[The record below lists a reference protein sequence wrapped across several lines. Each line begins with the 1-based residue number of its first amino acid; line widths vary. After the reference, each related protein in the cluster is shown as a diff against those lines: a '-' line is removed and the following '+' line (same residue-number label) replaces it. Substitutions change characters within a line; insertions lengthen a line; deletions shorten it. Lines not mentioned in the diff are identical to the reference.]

1 MKPAVFQYVRP
12 NNLQEALAALQT
24 HEGAKVLA
32 GGQSLIPLMNFRLSR
47 PGTLVDISQLKELT
61 TITVAEGMVR
71 IGGLVRHQQLHED
84 SQIREVLPALS
95 KAAGEVG
102 HWAIRNRG
110 TLGGSLSH
118 ADPAAEL
125 PAATVAMH
133 ATLVLQSADGAREVP
148 AEEFFLGFLTTDLQ
162 ENEIVTEVQ
171 IPIPAA
177 GVRYGFAEFARR
189 PGDFALA
196 GAYVE
201 LAGSTNKSDA
211 VTWFGVSGGPE
222 RRELSLAE
230 SAEERREQFREL
242 AEEFDPPEDGTYR
255 KHLAV
260 VVAEQAYQDARKG
273 QA

>member
-1 MKPAVFQYVRP
+1 MKPAVFQYLRP
-12 NNLQEALAALQT
+12 QSLEEALSMLRD
-24 HEGAKVLA
+24 HDAKVLA

-47 PGTLVDISQLKELT
+47 PETIVDISHLNELAS
-61 TITVAEGMVR
+61 ISAAEGTVR
-71 IGGLVRHQQLHED
+71 IGGLVRHQELHENP
-84 SQIREVLPALS
+84 QIRELLPVLAT
-95 KAAGEVG
+95 AAGEVG

-125 PAATVAMH
+125 PAAMVALH
-133 ATLVLQSADGAREVP
+133 ATLVLESADGAREVP

-162 ENEIVTEVQ
+162 SDEIVTAVKV
-171 IPIPAA
+171 PVPAD

-201 LAGSTNKSDA
+201 LANSEGGDDA

-222 RRELSLAE
+222 RRELKLAA
-230 SAEERREQFREL
+230 SKAERQAQL
-242 AEEFDPPEDGTYR
+242 KDLVEEFDPPEDPAYR
-255 KHLAV
+255 KHLAT
-260 VVAEQAYQDARKG
+260 VVAEDAYQQATRG